1 MTLDEL
7 RVDFERT
14 SNRSMSMPIAGAI
27 AWSVVAILSVMLEF
41 HFALVATFICT
52 GMIFL
57 VAIGIGKIRSEEVLS
72 NKNPMAKLMGMCA
85 FMVNL
90 LWAVHIPLFLY
101 APQFVPLSLG
111 ISIGLHWIVYSWII
125 QHPLGIIHAV
135 LRTILIVLAWF
146 VFAEHRPTSISL
158 VIVFVYLLTLYQM
171 NNRRYSVQQKL
182 ASLEQS
188 QAEPAA

>member
-41 HFALVATFICT
+41 QFALVATFICT
-52 GMIFL
+52 GMIFP
-57 VAIGIGKIRSEEVLS
+57 VAIGIGKIRGEEVLS

-146 VFAEHRPTSISL
+146 VFAEHRLTSISL

-171 NNRRYSVQQKL
+171 NNRAILGS
-182 ASLEQS
+182 
-188 QAEPAA
+188 AEAT